1 MGTAL
6 SAIFHQESSISSFWT
21 EFKIEK

>member
-1 MGTAL
+1 MGAL
-6 SAIFHQESSISSFWT
+6 SAIFHQERSISSFWT

>member
-1 MGTAL
+1 MGAL